1 MGNRAGAEP
10 MRGFLRTL
18 ALDASLL
25 LAVGAVAV
33 ASTLI
38 GGAVDL
44 TRERR

>member
-1 MGNRAGAEP
+1 

-44 TRERR
+44 ARGRR